1 MLIVHRFT
9 IDKVLAFGVVAPVLL
24 GVLCFNWLKSGGSD
38 DSNTVTIAYDDDDD
52 LDEKTII
59 SLVDKINEM
68 GKFRQIRDE
77 FDRLRKQLLRGY
89 NRNTQLPL
97 EINLQYIDLCWKYE
111 QILQQTLDQNKIDL
125 ADLYNLQVED
135 IDRA

>member
-1 MLIVHRFT
+1 M
-9 IDKVLAFGVVAPVLL
+9 AFGVVAPVLL

-38 DSNTVTIAYDDDDD
+38 DSTTITIAYDDDDD

-68 GKFRQIRDE
+68 GKFKQIRDE

-111 QILQQTLDQNKIDL
+111 
-125 ADLYNLQVED
+125 
-135 IDRA
+135 

>member
-1 MLIVHRFT
+1 M
-9 IDKVLAFGVVAPVLL
+9 AFGVVAPVLL
-24 GVLCFNWLKSGGSD
+24 GVLCFNWLKSNGSEEND
-38 DSNTVTIAYDDDDD
+38 TITIAYDDDDD

-68 GKFRQIRDE
+68 GKFKQIRDE

>member
-1 MLIVHRFT
+1 M
-9 IDKVLAFGVVAPVLL
+9 LL
-24 GVLCFNWLKSGGSD
+24 GVLCFNWLKSNGSEEND
-38 DSNTVTIAYDDDDD
+38 TITIAYDDDDD

-68 GKFRQIRDE
+68 GKFKQIRDE